1 MPMNKYLSILCAA
14 FLLSGCATE
23 TRTYVSSTSYND
35 IPAGRT
41 FYVALIDK
49 SVASKKIR
57 KIIKDELVA
66 KGFRPATAKNAEI
79 LVSFASKLLS
89 LQSGAQALN
98 KPNGAPVSNTSAGI
112 AINQTIGRIAQTG
125 PKVSSK
131 SKSAATGHNIDVTA
145 SNHRQIRIHFY
156 YGQKLRGKKKK
167 PLIWEG
173 VGDSSGRTHD
183 IVAVAPQ
190 IVASILEEIG
200 ANSNSIRYIKT
211 AP

>member
-1 MPMNKYLSILCAA
+1 MNKYLSILCAA

-23 TRTYVSSTSYND
+23 IRTYVSSTSYYD
-35 IPAGRT
+35 IPSGRT
-41 FYVALIDK
+41 FHVALNDA

-57 KIIKDELVA
+57 EIIKDELVS
-66 KGFRPATAKNAEI
+66 KGFRPASAKNAEI

-89 LQSGAQALN
+89 LQSGAQAFN
-98 KPNGAPVSNTSAGI
+98 KPNRAPVYDPPAGI
-112 AINQTIGRIAQTG
+112 AINQTSGRISLSGQT
-125 PKVSSK
+125 VSRKNISG
-131 SKSAATGHNIDVTA
+131 ATGHNVDVTA

-167 PLIWEG
+167 PLIWKG

-200 ANSNSIRYIKT
+200 GNSNSVRYIKT
-211 AP
+211 AH